1 MKKATSI
8 QQWQE
13 EFRLLLAT
21 EIVTFYYRKKNGKLR
36 KAVGTTCLDYVP
48 NDFQPKGPTAPLPEG
63 SCPDGLRGGRV
74 RPAGYVN
81 YYDFTV
87 CGWRTVRLQ
96 HVTSYVLPEAGV
108 ESLELRV

>member
-1 MKKATSI
+1 MKKATST

-36 KAVGTTCLDYVP
+36 KAVGTTCLDLVP
-48 NDFQPKGPTAPLPEG
+48 TDFLPKGVGAP
-63 SCPDGLRGGRV
+63 V

-96 HVTSYVLPEAGV
+96 HVTSYVLPGQK
-108 ESLELRV
+108 LRV

>member
-1 MKKATSI
+1 MKKATST

-36 KAVGTTCLDYVP
+36 KAVGTTCLDLVP
-48 NDFQPKGPTAPLPEG
+48 TDSLPKGVGAP
-63 SCPDGLRGGRV
+63 V

-108 ESLELRV
+108 KNG